1 MPTIHDPIRIG
12 KYVKLKNR
20 LVNAPMYR
28 CFGCENGYVNQEYLD
43 TYAAEA
49 RGGPGMIVIANTAV
63 SKDGV
68 AFRRMPQIHHDS
80 YIPGLADLA
89 YHIHLADVKA
99 ALQLFHGGIIAK
111 PELLDGETPVGPSPV
126 PLPFAPGLK
135 ARVLRDEEIER
146 IIEEFGQA
154 AARAKEAGF
163 DAVNVHAAHG
173 ASLIMQFTSPVTNK
187 REDKWGWDRLLLSKR
202 IVKSIRE
209 HTDEDFPI
217 IWRISAEEYAGIE
230 GYGFE
235 FILNELIPV
244 LEKAGVNVFDVSTG
258 GVTTNEALA
267 YLCQP
272 VYFPS
277 GTLVPYAEAVKKI
290 TPKPVATVGKLFDPK
305 LVRRIVEEGRADIV
319 QLGRPVLADPDF
331 PRKVLEG
338 RDDDIRRCMSENW
351 CLQTAFFAGQRAKC
365 SQNAGFGKERDYYNL
380 KPALTKKKILVIGGG
395 VSGMEFARI
404 AVQRG
409 HEVTLYEKTNRLG
422 GLVHTA
428 CAFPH
433 LPTKHLYNSVSYLK
447 RQMEKLAVNVVL
459 NKEVT
464 AQFVLTQNPDVVI
477 VAAGSLPHWPD
488 IDGILKPIVL
498 HYEEYLAMRRYPMV
512 HGRLIKRKARVGN
525 KVVVIGG
532 VEGAE
537 TSLSLARSGK
547 EVILVEKTD
556 NIMKGPYLIDPS
568 RIQML
573 AHEYMPE
580 AGVRLRLNR
589 KAVEITDTGVTI
601 MDKDGNEEFLSADTV
616 IITCGREPN
625 EFLKEVLT
633 GKVPEVYAIGDC
645 IAPRNIGAA
654 IHEGAFWA
662 RQV

>member
-1 MPTIHDPIRIG
+1 MPRISDPIRIG

-20 LVNAPMYR
+20 FVNAPMYR
-28 CFGCENGYVNQEYLD
+28 CFGVEEGYIHQEYID
-43 TYAAEA
+43 SYAAEA
-49 RGGPGMIVIANTAV
+49 RGGPGMIVVANTAV

-68 AFRRMPQIHHDS
+68 AFRRMPHIHHDS
-80 YIPGLADLA
+80 FIPGLADLA
-89 YHIHLADVKA
+89 YQIHLADVKA
-99 ALQLFHGGIIAK
+99 AVQLFHGGIICT
-111 PELLDGETPVGPSPV
+111 PPLIGGQVPVGPSEV

-135 ARVLRDEEIER
+135 ARRLSDADIER

-154 AARAKEAGF
+154 AARAKQAGF

-202 IVKSIRE
+202 ILKSIRE
-209 HTDEDFPI
+209 HTDPDFPI
-217 IWRISAEEYAGIE
+217 IWRISAEEYAGVE

-235 FILNELIPV
+235 FVLNELVPA
-244 LEKAGVNVFDVSTG
+244 LDKAGVDVFDVSTG
-258 GVTTNEALA
+258 GVTTHEALA

-277 GTLVPYAEAVKKI
+277 GTLVPYAEAVKRI
-290 TPKPVATVGKLFDPK
+290 TKKPVATVGKLFDPK
-305 LVRRIVEEGRADIV
+305 LVRRVVEEGKADIV
-319 QLGRPVLADPDF
+319 QLGRVVTADPDF

-351 CLQTAFFAGQRAKC
+351 CLQSAFFAGQRARC
-365 SQNAGFGKERDYYNL
+365 AQNACYGREREYGDL
-380 KPALTKKKILVIGGG
+380 KPALKQKKIMVIGGG
-395 VSGMEFARI
+395 PAGMEFARI

-409 HEVTLYEKTNRLG
+409 HEVTLYEKKGRLG

-433 LPTKHLYNSVSYLK
+433 LPTRHLYNSVSYLK
-447 RQMEKLAVNVVL
+447 GQLEKLAVKVVL

-464 AQFVLTQNPDVVI
+464 AQFALSERPDAVI
-477 VAAGSLPHWPD
+477 VATGSLPHWPD
-488 IDGILKPIVL
+488 IEGILKPIVL
-498 HYEEYLAMRRYPMV
+498 HYEDYLSLRQYPMV
-512 HGRLIKRKARVGN
+512 HDRLIRRKERVGS

-547 EVILVEKTD
+547 DVTLVEKTD
-556 NIMKGPYLIDPS
+556 NIVKGPYLLDPS

-573 AHEYMPE
+573 VNEYMPE
-580 AGVRLRLNR
+580 AGVKLRLNR
-589 KAVEITDTGVTI
+589 KAVEITDDGVTI
-601 MDKDGNEEFLSADTV
+601 IDKDGNEEFLPADTV
-616 IITCGREPN
+616 VVTCGRVPN
-625 EFLKEVLT
+625 EFLKEALI
-633 GKVPEVYAIGDC
+633 GKIPEVHAIGDC
-645 IAPRNIGAA
+645 IQPRNIGSA

>member
-1 MPTIHDPIRIG
+1 MPTIRDPIRIG

-28 CFGCENGYVNQEYLD
+28 CFGAERGYVNQEYID
-43 TYAAEA
+43 SYKAEA
-49 RGGPGMIVIANTAV
+49 RGGPGMIVVANTAV

-68 AFRRMPQIHHDS
+68 AFRRMPHIHHNS
-80 YIPGLADLA
+80 HIPGLADLA
-89 YHIHLADVKA
+89 YQIHLADVKA
-99 ALQLFHGGIIAK
+99 AVQLFHGGIICT
-111 PELLDGETPVGPSPV
+111 PELIDGQVPVGPSEV
-126 PLPFAPGLK
+126 PLPFAPGLN
-135 ARVLRDEEIER
+135 ARRLSDGDIER

-154 AARAKEAGF
+154 AARAKAAGF

-173 ASLIMQFTSPVTNK
+173 ASLIMQFTSPATNK

-202 IVKSIRE
+202 IVKSIRQ
-209 HTDEDFPI
+209 HTDPDYPI

-235 FILNELIPV
+235 FVLNELVPA
-244 LEKAGVNVFDVSTG
+244 LEKAGVDVFDVSTG

-277 GTLVPYAEAVKKI
+277 GTLVHYAEAVKKL
-290 TPKPVATVGKLFDPK
+290 TNKPVATVGKLFDPK
-305 LVRRIVEEGRADIV
+305 LVRRIVQEGKADIV
-319 QLGRPVLADPDF
+319 QLGRVVTADPDF

-351 CLQTAFFAGQRAKC
+351 CLQTAFFSQHRAKC
-365 SQNAGFGKERDYYNL
+365 AQNAAYGREREYGTL
-380 KPALTKKKILVIGGG
+380 TPALNKKKIMVIGGG
-395 VSGMEFARI
+395 PAGMEFARI

-409 HEVTLYEKTNRLG
+409 HDVTLYEKKGRLG

-433 LPTKHLYNSVSYLK
+433 LPTRHLYNSVSYLK
-447 RQMEKLAVNVVL
+447 RQMEKLDVKVVL

-464 AQFVLTQNPDVVI
+464 ANFVLSEGPDVVI
-477 VAAGSLPHWPD
+477 VATGSLPHWPD
-488 IDGILKPIVL
+488 LEGILKPIVL
-498 HYEEYLAMRRYPMV
+498 HYEDYLALREYPMV
-512 HGRLIKRKARVGN
+512 HDRLIRRKDRVGDR
-525 KVVVIGG
+525 VVVIGG

-547 EVILVEKTD
+547 DVTLVEKTE
-556 NIMKGPYLIDPS
+556 NIAKGPYLLDPS
-568 RIQML
+568 RVQML
-573 AHEYMPE
+573 VNEYLPE
-580 AGVRLRLNR
+580 AGVKLKLNR
-589 KAVEITDTGVTI
+589 KAVEITDDGVTI
-601 MDKDGNEEFLSADTV
+601 IDKDGNDEFLPADT
-616 IITCGREPN
+616 IIVTCGREPN
-625 EFLKEVLT
+625 EFLREALM
-633 GKVPEVYAIGDC
+633 GKVSQVIGIGDC
-645 IAPRNIGAA
+645 LNPRNIGTA

>member
-1 MPTIHDPIRIG
+1 MPTIRDPIRIG

-20 LVNAPMYR
+20 LVNAPIYR
-28 CFGCENGYVNQEYLD
+28 CFGAEGGYVNQEYID
-43 TYAAEA
+43 SYSTEA
-49 RGGPGMIVIANTAV
+49 RGGPGMIVVANTAV

-68 AFRRMPQIHHDS
+68 AFRRMPHISHDS
-80 YIPGLADLA
+80 HIPGLADLA
-89 YHIHLADVKA
+89 YQIHVADVKA
-99 ALQLFHGGIIAK
+99 AIQLFHGGIICT
-111 PELLDGETPVGPSPV
+111 PELIDGQVPVGPSEV

-135 ARVLRDEEIER
+135 ARRLSDGDIER

-154 AARAKEAGF
+154 AARAQAAGF

-209 HTDEDFPI
+209 HTDPDFPI

-235 FILNELIPV
+235 FVLNELVPA
-244 LEKAGVNVFDVSTG
+244 LEKAGVDVFDVSTG

-277 GTLVPYAEAVKKI
+277 GTLVPYAEAVKKL
-290 TPKPVATVGKLFDPK
+290 TKKPVATVGKLFDPK

-319 QLGRPVLADPDF
+319 QLGRVVTADPDF
-331 PRKVLEG
+331 PRKTLEG

-365 SQNAGFGKERDYYNL
+365 AQNASYGREREYGTL
-380 KPALTKKKILVIGGG
+380 KPALTKKKIMVIGGG
-395 VSGMEFARI
+395 PAGMEFARV

-409 HEVTLYEKTNRLG
+409 HDVTLYEKKSRLG

-428 CAFPH
+428 CGFPH
-433 LPTKHLYNSVSYLK
+433 LPTRHLYNSVSYLK
-447 RQMEKLAVNVVL
+447 RQMERLAVKVVL

-464 AQFVLTQNPDVVI
+464 AGFVLSEGPDVVV
-477 VAAGSLPHWPD
+477 VATGSLPHWPD
-488 IDGILKPIVL
+488 IEGILKPIVL
-498 HYEEYLAMRRYPMV
+498 HYEEYLGLREYPMV
-512 HGRLIKRKARVGN
+512 HDRLIRRKDRVGN
-525 KVVVIGG
+525 RVVVIGG

-547 EVILVEKTD
+547 DVTLVEKTD
-556 NIMKGPYLIDPS
+556 NIAKGPYLLDPS

-573 AHEYMPE
+573 VNEYVPE
-580 AGVRLRLNR
+580 AGVKLKLNR
-589 KAVEITDTGVTI
+589 KALEITDDGVTI
-601 MDKDGNEEFLSADTV
+601 LDKDGNEEFLPADTV
-616 IITCGREPN
+616 IVTCGREPN
-625 EFLKEVLT
+625 EFLKEALI
-633 GKVPEVYAIGDC
+633 GKVPQVVGIGDC
-645 IAPRNIGAA
+645 LNPRNIGNA

>member
-20 LVNAPMYR
+20 LVNAPIYR
-28 CFGCENGYVNQEYLD
+28 CFGAEKGYINQEYID
-43 TYAAEA
+43 SYVTEA
-49 RGGPGMIVIANTAV
+49 RGGPGMIVVANTAV

-68 AFRRMPQIHHDS
+68 AFRRMPQIYHDS

-89 YHIHLADVKA
+89 YQIHSADVKA
-99 ALQLFHGGIIAK
+99 ALQLFHGGIICT
-111 PELLDGETPVGPSPV
+111 PELIDGQVPVGPSEV
-126 PLPFAPGLK
+126 PLPFVPGLK
-135 ARVLRDEEIER
+135 ARRLSDSDIER
-146 IIEEFGQA
+146 IIEEFGKA
-154 AARAKEAGF
+154 AARAQKAGF

-202 IVKSIRE
+202 IVKSIRQ
-209 HTDEDFPI
+209 HTDADFPI

-235 FILNELIPV
+235 FVLNELV
-244 LEKAGVNVFDVSTG
+244 SALEKAGVDVFDVSTG

-290 TPKPVATVGKLFDPK
+290 TKKPVATVGKLFDPK

-319 QLGRPVLADPDF
+319 QLGRVVTADPDF

-338 RDDDIRRCMSENW
+338 RDDDIRKCMSENW
-351 CLQTAFFAGQRAKC
+351 CLQTAFFAQHRAKC
-365 SQNAGFGKERDYYNL
+365 AQNAAYGREREYGFL
-380 KPALTKKKILVIGGG
+380 KPALNKKKVLVVGGG
-395 VSGMEFARI
+395 PAGMEFARV

-409 HEVTLYEKTNRLG
+409 HEVTLYEKKGRLG

-428 CAFPH
+428 CGFPNLH
-433 LPTKHLYNSVSYLK
+433 TRHLYNSISYLK
-447 RQMEKLAVNVVL
+447 RQMEKLAVKVVL

-464 AQFVLTQNPDVVI
+464 AQFALSENPDVVI

-488 IDGILKPIVL
+488 IEGILKPIVL
-498 HYEEYLAMRRYPMV
+498 HYEEYLALREYPMI
-512 HGRLIKRKARVGN
+512 HDRLIRRKDRVG
-525 KVVVIGG
+525 KRVVVIGG

-547 EVILVEKTD
+547 DVTLVEKTD
-556 NIMKGPYLIDPS
+556 NIAKGPYLLDPS

-573 AHEYMPE
+573 VKEYLPE
-580 AGVRLRLNR
+580 AGVKLKLNR
-589 KAVEITDTGVTI
+589 KAVEITDDGATI
-601 MDKDGNEEFLSADTV
+601 VDKDGNEAFLPADTV

-625 EFLKEVLT
+625 ELLKEVLM
-633 GKVPEVYAIGDC
+633 GKVPEVVAIGDC
-645 IAPRNIGAA
+645 INPRNIGNA

-662 RQV
+662 RQI

>member
-1 MPTIHDPIRIG
+1 
-12 KYVKLKNR
+12 
-20 LVNAPMYR
+20 
-28 CFGCENGYVNQEYLD
+28 
-43 TYAAEA
+43 
-49 RGGPGMIVIANTAV
+49 
-63 SKDGV
+63 
-68 AFRRMPQIHHDS
+68 
-80 YIPGLADLA
+80 
-89 YHIHLADVKA
+89 
-99 ALQLFHGGIIAK
+99 
-111 PELLDGETPVGPSPV
+111 V

-135 ARVLRDEEIER
+135 ARRLSDGDIER
-146 IIEEFGQA
+146 IIEEFGLA
-154 AARAKEAGF
+154 AARAQAAGF

-202 IVKSIRE
+202 VVKSIRQ
-209 HTDEDFPI
+209 HTDPDFPI
-217 IWRISAEEYAGIE
+217 IWRISADEYAGIE

-235 FILNELIPV
+235 FVLNELVPA
-244 LEKAGVNVFDVSTG
+244 LEKAGVDVFDVSTG

-277 GTLVPYAEAVKKI
+277 GTLVPYAEAVKKL
-290 TPKPVATVGKLFDPK
+290 TKKPVATVGKLFDPK

-319 QLGRPVLADPDF
+319 QLGRVVTADPDF
-331 PRKVLEG
+331 PRKTLEG

-365 SQNAGFGKERDYYNL
+365 AQNACYGREREYGSL
-380 KPALTKKKILVIGGG
+380 QPALNKKKIMVIGGG
-395 VSGMEFARI
+395 PAGMEFARV
-404 AVQRG
+404 AVKRG
-409 HEVTLYEKTNRLG
+409 HDVTLYEKQGRLG

-433 LPTKHLYNSVSYLK
+433 LPTRHLYNSVSYLK
-447 RQMEKLAVNVVL
+447 RQMEKLAVKVVL

-464 AQFVLTQNPDVVI
+464 AGFALSENPDVVI

-498 HYEEYLAMRRYPMV
+498 HYEEYLALREYPMV
-512 HGRLIKRKARVGN
+512 HDRLIRRKNRVGN
-525 KVVVIGG
+525 RIVVIGG

-537 TSLSLARSGK
+537 TALSLSRSGK
-547 EVILVEKTD
+547 DVTLVEKTE
-556 NIMKGPYLIDPS
+556 NIAKGPYLLDPS

-573 AHEYMPE
+573 VNEYMPE
-580 AGVRLRLNR
+580 AGVKLKLNR
-589 KAVEITDTGVTI
+589 KAIRIADDGVTI
-601 MDKDGNEEFLSADTV
+601 MDKDGNEEFLPADTV
-616 IITCGREPN
+616 VITCGREPN
-625 EFLKEVLT
+625 EFLKEVLI
-633 GKVPEVYAIGDC
+633 GKVPEVHAIGDC
-645 IAPRNIGAA
+645 INPRNIGNA

>member
-1 MPTIHDPIRIG
+1 MPTIRDPIRIG

-28 CFGCENGYVNQEYLD
+28 CFGCQDGYVYQEYID
-43 TYAAEA
+43 SYVAEA
-49 RGGPGMIVIANTAV
+49 RGGPGMIVVANTAV
-63 SKDGV
+63 SKNGV

-89 YHIHLADVKA
+89 YNIQLADVKA
-99 ALQLFHGGIIAK
+99 AVQLFHGGIIAK
-111 PELLDGETPVGPSPV
+111 PELLDGETPVGPSPI
-126 PLPFAPGLK
+126 PLPFAPGLT
-135 ARVLRDEEIER
+135 ARPLRDEEIER

-173 ASLIMQFTSPVTNK
+173 ASLIMQFSSPVTNK
-187 REDKWGWDRLLLSKR
+187 REDKWGWDRLLLAKR

-235 FILNELIPV
+235 FVLNEMVPV
-244 LEKAGVNVFDVSTG
+244 LEKAGVDVFDVSTG

-277 GTLVPYAEAVKKI
+277 GTLVPYAEGVKKV
-290 TPKPVATVGKLFDPK
+290 TSKPVATVGKLFDPK

-319 QLGRPVLADPDF
+319 QLGRPVTADPDF

-351 CLQTAFFAGQRAKC
+351 CLQTTFFAGHRAKC
-365 SQNAGFGKERDYYNL
+365 AQNAAYGKEREYGTL
-380 KPALTKKKILVIGGG
+380 HPAARIKKILVVGGG
-395 VSGMEFARI
+395 PAGMEFARV

-409 HEVTLYEKTNRLG
+409 HAVTLYEKTGRLG
-422 GLVHTA
+422 GLVHAA

-433 LPTKHLYNSVSYLK
+433 LPTRHLYNSVSYLK
-447 RQMEKLAVNVVL
+447 KQMEKLSVKVVL

-464 AQFVLTQNPDVVI
+464 AQLVLSESPDVVI
-477 VAAGSLPHWPD
+477 VATGSLPHWPD
-488 IDGILKPIVL
+488 IEGILKPIVL
-498 HYEEYLAMRRYPMV
+498 HYEDYLALRKYPMV
-512 HGRLIKRKARVGN
+512 HGRIIKRKERVGQ

-547 EVILVEKTD
+547 DVTLVEKTED
-556 NIMKGPYLIDPS
+556 VAKGPYLIDPS

-573 AHEYMPE
+573 IHEYMPE
-580 AGVRLRLNR
+580 AGVKLRLGR
-589 KAVEITDTGVTI
+589 KAVEITDDGVTI

-616 IITCGREPN
+616 IVTCGREPN
-625 EFLKEVLT
+625 EFLKEVLM

-645 IAPRNIGAA
+645 IAPRNIGHA